1 MKWTFVWLPGPVN
14 LNYLLFVECEHC
26 FTKVRKCFHS
36 ECNFFLCYLIWNI
49 MGHLREKIEHVEIL
63 KFYVILDMQKK
74 ISCWYL
80 FWISKFKF
88 WWDLLILIKC
98 PETFSCFKYL
108 INPPNIDNY
117 SLGKNY
123 SVVKKYKNEKVIQ
136 FIFHK
141 IEYSFGVNI
150 EDIWGEIQP

>member
-1 MKWTFVWLPGPVN
+1 MILAF
-14 LNYLLFVECEHC
+14 YLLFEKTKCNGKMYHKSLKLNRWNHTNLSVNRWVFCVTKEAGSHEMNIRMTDRPSQLELFAFFECEHC

-63 KFYVILDMQKK
+63 KFDRILDMCKK

-88 WWDLLILIKC
+88 WWDLLILIGLKH
-98 PETFSCFKYL
+98 FQAL
-108 INPPNIDNY
+108 
-117 SLGKNY
+117 
-123 SVVKKYKNEKVIQ
+123 SVL
-136 FIFHK
+136 
-141 IEYSFGVNI
+141 
-150 EDIWGEIQP
+150 